1 MKLYEMIIKP
11 QSGFGTSLKGD
22 TLFGHFCWQARNDP
36 GILNGGLDRWIDL
49 YAERPFAVFSSAWP
63 KLCIDGKE
71 WYALKRPDLPLSRL
85 FPVTDKDRKKRMTER
100 KEKGKQKWLL
110 VEEDLRIN
118 LKTAEYKSEK
128 ELATLAFGELTDETR
143 RLMRG
148 KGKLRLMAD
157 FLQTHNTIDRRTMT
171 TGEGMFAPYA
181 MSSVFFY
188 PEMELVAF
196 VLIDEEAT
204 DIDRVRDALER
215 IGKRG
220 FGRDASTG
228 LGRFDLGEDDEKT
241 LPDVPGA
248 NACYTLAPAVPEK
261 GVFKDNFFTPFTR
274 FGRHGDILATSGNP
288 FKNPIIMADEGAV
301 FVPAGKDA
309 FEKPY
314 LGRAVRDI
322 SKSEP
327 RTVAQGY
334 APYLPLKLEMQT

>member
-1 MKLYEMIIKP
+1 M
-11 QSGFGTSLKGD
+11 
-22 TLFGHFCWQARNDP
+22 
-36 GILNGGLDRWIDL
+36 
-49 YAERPFAVFSSAWP
+49 
-63 KLCIDGKE
+63 
-71 WYALKRPDLPLSRL
+71 
-85 FPVTDKDRKKRMTER
+85 ER

-110 VEEDLRIN
+110 VEEDLRID

-128 ELATLAFGELTDETR
+128 ELATLAFGELTDEMR

-148 KGKLRLMAD
+148 KGEPLLTEN
-157 FLQTHNTIDRRTMT
+157 FLQAHNTIDRRTMT

-181 MSSVFFY
+181 MPSVFFY
-188 PEMELVAF
+188 PEMELVVF

-204 DIDRVRDALER
+204 DIDRVRNALER

-228 LGRFDLGEDDEKT
+228 LGRFDLGEEGKKI

-261 GVFKDNFFTPFTR
+261 GVFKECYFTPFTR

-309 FEKPY
+309 FGKTERRWFYRSLLRP
-314 LGRAVRDI
+314 I
-322 SKSEP
+322 
-327 RTVAQGY
+327 
-334 APYLPLKLEMQT
+334 